1 MDLQAKLF
9 FELID
14 KDGNGLLSRT
24 EMKQFLAIHHLKRT
38 GEFPTGSDQDELNEG
53 LEKIFAEK
61 DEMTVDE
68 FLDSDHG
75 MITMVT
81 FNMM

>member
-1 MDLQAKLF
+1 MF
-9 FELID
+9 FGLID

-38 GEFPTGSDQDELNEG
+38 GSFPGSADQAELEDV
-53 LEKIFAEK
+53 LSKIFAEK
-61 DEMTVDE
+61 DEMSIDE
-68 FLDSDHG
+68 FIQSDHG
-75 MITMVT
+75 MITMIT